1 MRKGWQI
8 GKLGEAC
15 TLVRVHSKG
24 DALPYVGL
32 EDIIG
37 GTGEFTGSTT
47 PKRVQSSTFKFT
59 SDHILYGRLRPYLNK
74 VFLPDFS
81 GHCSTEI
88 FPIMP
93 ASGVDRRYLYYWLS
107 MDATVNDINLI
118 STGARMPRANM
129 DSILEFTF
137 PLPAIPEQQRIV
149 AILNEAFAGL
159 AAATAS
165 AEKNIKNAHELFD
178 SVSKSLLE
186 AKDQAWPQLN
196 WRLCLIAA
204 GS

>member
-1 MRKGWQI
+1 MRKAPKSLRASGECCEGKD
-8 GKLGEAC
+8 GKLGNSVKAC

-47 PKRVQSSTFKFT
+47 PKRVQTATFKFT

-107 MDATVNDINLI
+107 MGWDGKRYQFDIYR
-118 STGARMPRANM
+118 SAH
-129 DSILEFTF
+129 
-137 PLPAIPEQQRIV
+137 
-149 AILNEAFAGL
+149 
-159 AAATAS
+159 AS
-165 AEKNIKNAHELFD
+165 
-178 SVSKSLLE
+178 
-186 AKDQAWPQLN
+186 
-196 WRLCLIAA
+196 R
-204 GS
+204 